1 MTFLAEFQA
10 SRVVGIVRGLAQ
22 SEVSC
27 LAQAAI
33 GAGLQFLEITMN
45 TEQACPK
52 IARLRAEL
60 PESVWVGAGT
70 VLSRAQLDDAVAAG
84 AKFIVS
90 PVLVPEVVEAAVS
103 RGLPVMPGALTPQ
116 EIWQAHRAGAT
127 LVKVFPIQVFG
138 PGYLKELRG
147 PFGDLPL
154 LACGGINAKNAQD
167 HLKAGATGLAIGQ
180 STIRRSWLKDGDTP
194 ALTQAIAEVIRAAD
208 ASAARD
214 SST

>member
-10 SRVVGIVRGLAQ
+10 SRVVGIVRGLALD
-22 SEVSC
+22 EVSC

-33 GAGLQFLEITMN
+33 GAGLRFLEITMN
-45 TEQACPK
+45 TEQACSK

-60 PESVWVGAGT
+60 PDGVWVGAGT
-70 VLSRAQLDDAVAAG
+70 VLSCRELDDAVAAG
-84 AKFIVS
+84 ARFIVS
-90 PVLVPEVVEAAVS
+90 PVLVPEVVEAAVA
-103 RGLPVMPGALTPQ
+103 RELPIMPGALTPQ

-154 LACGGINAKNAQD
+154 LACGGVNADNAAD
-167 HLKAGATGLAIGQ
+167 YLKAGATGLAIGA
-180 STIRRSWLKDGDTP
+180 STIRRSWLKEGNTV
-194 ALTQAIAEVIRAAD
+194 ALTESISKVIRAAEV
-208 ASAARD
+208 SAARER
-214 SST
+214 